1 MRRIAPLVLAVVGVL
16 CIADAALTIVWQEPV
31 SSAYARVQQS
41 RLYAE
46 WRQTRLDAGL
56 DVERLTFRQVHP
68 GAGERTRERL
78 ALRAR
83 AFEVSVGEGQAIG
96 EIRIEK
102 IGLEAVLVGGVAGS
116 SLRLGPGHYPSTGLP
131 GSGRTVAFA
140 GHRTTYLAPFRRLD
154 DLVRGN
160 RIVVTLPY
168 GRFTYAHERTQI
180 VEPDD
185 VWVTADAGYERL
197 VLTACHPL
205 FSDARRIVV
214 FARLVRAETAV

>member
-1 MRRIAPLVLAVVGVL
+1 MRRISSLVLVAAGVL
-16 CIADAALTIVWQEPV
+16 LLADAALTVVWQEPV

-46 WRQTRLDAGL
+46 WRQAHLDAGL
-56 DVERLTFRQVHP
+56 DVERLRFEPVPPRADD
-68 GAGERTRERL
+68 GSRNRL

-83 AFEVSVGEGQAIG
+83 AFQASVREGQAIG
-96 EIRIEK
+96 EIRIEG
-102 IGLEAVLVGGVAGS
+102 IGVEAVLVGGVTAR

-140 GHRTTYLAPFRRLD
+140 GHRTTYLAPFRRVDELE
-154 DLVRGN
+154 RGDHV
-160 RIVVTLPY
+160 VVTLPY
-168 GRFTYAHERTQI
+168 GRFTYAHERTHI

-185 VWVTADAGYERL
+185 VWATADAGYERL

-205 FSDARRIVV
+205 YSDAQRIVV
-214 FARLVRAETAV
+214 FARLVRAELAA

>member
-1 MRRIAPLVLAVVGVL
+1 MGLLL
-16 CIADAALTIVWQEPV
+16 LADAALTVAWQEPV

-46 WRQTRLDAGL
+46 WRQARLDAGL
-56 DVERLTFRQVHP
+56 DVEKLTFRQVHP
-68 GAGERTRERL
+68 GADEGTRDRL

-83 AFEVSVGEGQAIG
+83 AFEANVDEGQALG
-96 EIRIEK
+96 EIRIERF
-102 IGLEAVLVGGVAGS
+102 GLETIVVGGVTAS

-154 DLVRGN
+154 ELFRGDQ
-160 RIVVTLPY
+160 IVVTLPY
-168 GRFTYAHERTQI
+168 GRVTYAYERTSI
-180 VEPDD
+180 VDPDD

-205 FSDARRIVV
+205 FSDAQRIVV